1 MTGVNAVNGDLF
13 ELDGACEPW
22 AERLGA
28 GTMLLHGFAAAD
40 AAAILADLVRIV
52 KTAPFRHMVIV
63 DGRPLSVAMTN
74 CGALGWLSDT
84 SGYRYASFDPQS
96 GLRWPP
102 MPDAFLNLARAAASQ
117 AGFAGFTPDACL
129 INRYATGA
137 RMSLHQ
143 DKDEHDFKAPIVSVS
158 LGLPAIFLLGGV
170 RRADRAQR
178 LALNHG
184 DVLVWGGP
192 DRLRYHGVQALKAGY
207 HPLLD
212 DVRINLTFRQAG

>member
-13 ELDGACEPW
+13 ELNGACEPW
-22 AERLGA
+22 AERLGT

-40 AAAILADLVRIV
+40 AAAILADLVCIV
-52 KTAPFRHMVIV
+52 KAAPFRHMVIV
-63 DGRPLSVAMTN
+63 GGQPLSVAMTN

-96 GLRWPP
+96 GLHWPP

-158 LGLPAIFLLGGV
+158 LGLPAIFLLGGA

-192 DRLRYHGVQALKAGY
+192 DRLRYHGVQSLKAGY
-207 HPLLD
+207 HPLLG

>member
-1 MTGVNAVNGDLF
+1 MTGVNAINGDLF
-13 ELDGACEPW
+13 ELNGACEPW
-22 AERLGA
+22 AERLGT

-40 AAAILADLVRIV
+40 AVAILADLVRIV
-52 KTAPFRHMVIV
+52 KMAPFRHMVIV
-63 DGRPLSVAMTN
+63 GGRPLSVAMTN

-84 SGYRYASFDPQS
+84 SGYRYVSFDPYS

-158 LGLPAIFLLGGV
+158 LGLPAIFLLGGA

-184 DVLVWGGP
+184 DVLVLGGP

-207 HPLLD
+207 HPLLG

>member
-1 MTGVNAVNGDLF
+1 VTGVNAVNGDLF
-13 ELDGACEPW
+13 ELNGACEPW

-40 AAAILADLVRIV
+40 AAAILADLVCIV
-52 KTAPFRHMVIV
+52 KAAPFRHMVIV

-84 SGYRYASFDPQS
+84 SGYRYASLDPQS
-96 GLRWPP
+96 GLRWPR
-102 MPDAFLNLARAAASQ
+102 MPDAFSNLARAAASQ
-117 AGFAGFTPDACL
+117 AGFTGFTPDACL